1 MTLRPFTMPT
11 DLDTLANLLPPSF
24 QYPDNP
30 EWNLDDEELAGEV
43 EQLQR
48 IKKSWFIFRALMLV
62 VPPLRDAMHGFIY
75 EADGQAVGCINVARQ
90 GASDTWIIGN
100 VAVLPE
106 YRRRGIARQLVEAA
120 LDLPRRKAA
129 HAIILDVIEGNTP
142 AYQLYV
148 RLGFEH
154 YTSSDHYILPADARL
169 TPTPLPDGLH
179 LKAIKMMDWRTR
191 FDFDKRITPAAV
203 QVYRPYEEKNY
214 RPPTL
219 LKPIIPLLNR
229 MLGQRPFHWGIEDA
243 HGQLL
248 ARVALNTS
256 TGSEGVHNLNL
267 VVDAAGVSV
276 VPYLLHHACQAA
288 HAINPDKRFE
298 LEASGRVDG
307 LREAIEGAGF
317 GFRYRYDRLGILL
330 APSAN

>member
-1 MTLRPFTMPT
+1 MTLRPFTMPA
-11 DLDTLANLLPPSF
+11 DLDTLVKLLPPSF
-24 QYPDNP
+24 QYPENP
-30 EWNLDDEELAGEV
+30 AWNLDGEELAGEV

-62 VPPLRDAMHGFIY
+62 VPPLRDAMRGFIY
-75 EADGQAVGCINVARQ
+75 EADGQAVGCINVNRQ

-120 LDLPRRKAA
+120 LEVPCQKQA
-129 HAIILDVIEGNTP
+129 HAVILDVIEGNTP

-148 RLGFEH
+148 SLSFEH
-154 YTSSDHYILPADARL
+154 YTSSEHYVLPADVSL
-169 TPTPLPDGLH
+169 PPTPAIDGLT
-179 LKAIKMMDWRTR
+179 IKPIKLMDWRTR
-191 FDFDKRITPAAV
+191 FDFDKRITPPAV
-203 QVYRPYEEKNY
+203 QIYRPFIEKNY
-214 RPPTL
+214 RPPAL
-219 LKPIIPLLNR
+219 LKPIIPALNR
-229 MLGQRPFHWGIEDA
+229 LLGQRPFHWGIEDA

-248 ARVALNTS
+248 ARVALHTDTNQ
-256 TGSEGVHNLNL
+256 EGVHSISL
-267 VVDAAGVSV
+267 VTDAAGVSG

-288 HAINPDKRFE
+288 RAINPNRSIE
-298 LEASGRVDG
+298 LEASGRVEG
-307 LREAIEGAGF
+307 LREAMEGVGF